1 MSWLYLFLAGVLEIV
16 WAAGLKLSHGFT
28 RPLASVATVVA
39 MIASFALLATAM
51 RNLPLGT
58 AYAVWTGIGAA
69 GAFLVGVLWLGE
81 PVNGLRLVSIVL
93 IVAGIIGLR
102 LAEGG

>member
-1 MSWLYLFLAGVLEIV
+1 MAWLYLLLAGALEII
-16 WAAGLKLSHGFT
+16 WATGLKLSHGFS
-28 RPLASVATVVA
+28 RPLASTVTVLA
-39 MIASFALLATAM
+39 MIASFALLASAM
-51 RNLPLGT
+51 RHLPLGT

-81 PVNGLRLVSIVL
+81 TLDWLRLASILL
-93 IVAGIIGLR
+93 IIAGIAGLR